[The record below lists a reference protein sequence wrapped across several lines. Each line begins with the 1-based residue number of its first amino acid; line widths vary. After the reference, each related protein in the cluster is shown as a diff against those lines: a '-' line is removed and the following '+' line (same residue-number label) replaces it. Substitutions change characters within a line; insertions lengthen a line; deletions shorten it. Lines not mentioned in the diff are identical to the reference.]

1 MSERP
6 PWVPSKRA
14 DFFLY
19 AGAAVSYVALSIYF
33 KWLLDWIVGPAWLVM
48 WVWGIPALW
57 RVLHGQP
64 VRPNRETQAVGQ
76 EGGSQ

>member
-1 MSERP
+1 MSDPTKTSSRK
-6 PWVPSKRA
+6 V
-14 DFFLY
+14 DVFLY
-19 AGAAVSYVALSIYF
+19 LSAAVTYIGLSIYF

-64 VRPNRETQAVGQ
+64 VRPNREDHAVGQ
-76 EGGSQ
+76 DGSP